1 VQHPV
6 RSSIAQVS
14 VIRSH
19 LYVPADQPRLLARAE
34 TRGADAIIIDLEDSV
49 APARKP
55 DALAATLD
63 FLKSGRVSSSRWV
76 RVNQGS
82 LGLSEIRELR
92 KVTGLEGVWLPKIEP
107 GEWASQ
113 AIALLAETG
122 TRVGLL
128 IESAAGLVGMPQ
140 LPAVPA
146 NTLAQ
151 LGEVDLAADLRMRD
165 TSDEAMVPYRAR
177 IVMECVIRGMA
188 APVAPVA
195 IRLDDRVALRVSTTS
210 LRDRGFGSR
219 ACIHPA
225 QVEIVNTVFAID
237 DADRNR
243 AREIIDQFDANASA
257 GTGVFVGE
265 EGEMVDAATV
275 RWARAVLDEGSG
287 S

>member
-1 VQHPV
+1 
-6 RSSIAQVS
+6 

-195 IRLDDRVALRVSTTS
+195 IRFDDRVALRVSTTS